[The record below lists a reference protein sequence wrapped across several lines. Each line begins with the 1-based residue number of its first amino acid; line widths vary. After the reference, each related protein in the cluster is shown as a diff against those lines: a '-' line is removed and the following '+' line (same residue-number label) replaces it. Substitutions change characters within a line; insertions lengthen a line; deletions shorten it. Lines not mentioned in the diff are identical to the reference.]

1 MEVEEE
7 LKWRLE
13 PESGLDFSLQT
24 QLTWK
29 RKVATRERE
38 KSTKS
43 TLKKKGKCVRK
54 KKAQQ

>member
-1 MEVEEE
+1 MEAEEE
-7 LKWRLE
+7 HKWRLE
-13 PESGLDFSLQT
+13 AKSGLDFSLQT

-43 TLKKKGKCVRK
+43 TLEKKGKCVRK
-54 KKAQQ
+54 KNAQL